1 MPDRKYTTLRK
12 RLDQLGYRQPLVIEA
27 VPLVEKLFSDLV
39 HTTESF
45 KNFKNQPHKF
55 DESNVTDLS
64 EPYKNDN
71 ARLVKENNELHK
83 ELIKCKDEVEKLTM
97 EMKSALNKLE
107 NENHDLKF
115 LNTQY
120 VSTIKSVEKESK
132 QKSEHILSLEEKN
145 MNAVVETPG
154 GRKKNIPFRRQRMDI
169 ECTLPQ
175 TDISASFGNDSRV
188 KQTDPYVVDLLTV
201 ADNQMD
207 NLKQDIAKLQSDS
220 NRLDKQ
226 CRIYKK
232 QVFGI
237 KFFIKKINNSNN
249 SKNNKNNKN
258 NDSNKN
264 NKNLLMYYILLNN
277 KNNVLLFTLKL
288 PEYFLHLHN
297 GEWV

>member
-1 MPDRKYTTLRK
+1 MKLNSVHENVLLFFKLQYYSLPLLDKIMPDRKYTTLRK

-45 KNFKNQPHKF
+45 KNYKSRPHKL
-55 DESNVTDLS
+55 DESASGDLS

-71 ARLVKENNELHK
+71 ARLIKENNELHK
-83 ELIKCKDEVEKLTM
+83 ELIKCKDEIEKLSM

-120 VSTIKSVEKESK
+120 VSTIKNVEKESK

-169 ECTLPQ
+169 ESTLPHS
-175 TDISASFGNDSRV
+175 DFSASFANDSRV
-188 KQTDPYVVDLLTV
+188 KQDDPYVVDLLTV
-201 ADNQMD
+201 ADNQMEI
-207 NLKQDIAKLQSDS
+207 LKQDINKLKSDNS
-220 NRLDKQ
+220 RLDKQ
-226 CRIYKK
+226 SRIYKK
-232 QVFGI
+232 QVY
-237 KFFIKKINNSNN
+237 N
-249 SKNNKNNKN
+249 
-258 NDSNKN
+258 
-264 NKNLLMYYILLNN
+264 
-277 KNNVLLFTLKL
+277 
-288 PEYFLHLHN
+288 
-297 GEWV
+297 